1 MKMDS
6 MGTKKTAPF
15 LKVAM
20 YGIPCILFPATMNF
34 ASVSYLLNQKLM
46 TLLKYTLDSRAGH
59 LKWIVVQILEVIV
72 VMFETTG
79 GLVRGHLVKNS
90 CLTVD
95 TKFWGKWQKCPP
107 QKANFFVCQPNG
119 MKFLQQVSDNIL
131 LSFCII

>member
-1 MKMDS
+1 
-6 MGTKKTAPF
+6 
-15 LKVAM
+15 
-20 YGIPCILFPATMNF
+20 MN
-34 ASVSYLLNQKLM
+34 N
-46 TLLKYTLDSRAGH
+46 RAGH

-72 VMFETTG
+72 VMFVTTR
-79 GLVRGHLVKNS
+79 GLVWGHLVKNS

-131 LSFCII
+131 GFFALNNNISNSALLMDIKENVF